1 VAVIYGSVKNIKLYG
16 SGYGSGD
23 GYGSGYGYGDG
34 YGDGYGSGYG
44 YGDGYGSGYGY
55 GDGYGS
61 GYGSGDGSG
70 DGAGSISMEYLQ
82 AVADGAAG
90 DRAPKIKADGGVL
103 AFWRSDKNGNPS
115 NGGGGESRK
124 VGTVEELECTLVP
137 CTKSALHATLTP
149 EKWKGER
156 LWVVALYPPV
166 VNVDESKFAS
176 LKREIIAEIV
186 PNFYK

>member
-1 VAVIYGSVKNIKLYG
+1 MAVIYGSVKNIKLYG
-16 SGYGSGD
+16 SGD
-23 GYGSGYGYGDG
+23 GYGSGYGDGSGDG
-34 YGDGYGSGYG
+34 YGDGDGSGYG
-44 YGDGYGSGYGY
+44 DGD
-55 GDGYGS
+55 GS
-61 GYGSGDGSG
+61 GYGS
-70 DGAGSISMEYLQ
+70 GSISMEYLQ